1 MIAPQTT
8 LRNARLAQIPHCANN
23 ACSE

>member
-8 LRNARLAQIPHCANN
+8 LRNARLAQIPHCADN